1 MAAVSTTAEIPSPLN
16 LTDRLHQGE
25 NWKSFRREWKFY
37 ELAAG
42 IHKKQ
47 EEVRVASLLNV
58 IGKEGMDMYDTS
70 QWANASDALKIDKVL
85 EKFEERCVPARNETY
100 ERYVFFKREQ
110 LSSESLDNYITALMK
125 LSESCGFG
133 ALRESLVRDRL
144 ILGVKDD
151 RVREKLL
158 GKRDLDL
165 DKAIETIKASQV
177 THERATEIS
186 EESSGHEDINR
197 VSHKPPFKNK
207 RRKTPPPKLPSP
219 NKGPPKLKECLF
231 CGGKHALERK
241 LCPASGQKCK
251 KCGKQGHFAVKCH
264 GNSEGAKVHMVE
276 EEFYIHS
283 FGGQD
288 QALVSLTVNDSA
300 SVTFQIDTGSTAN
313 ILPLQ
318 DYIRATNDH
327 SKAKIV
333 PKDITLVMHDLSRR
347 KALGFARMKVEHNGS
362 KHELNF
368 VIVDQKVTPL
378 LGLQSSKGMGLIK
391 IMVSSADTPINNV
404 IEAPKQDP
412 VVSENVTN
420 DSVLSPFVDVFQ
432 GIGCL
437 PGEYNIQLSKDVHP
451 VVHPPRRVPVPK
463 KEAMKTE
470 LDKMVAKEIITPV
483 TEPTDWVSSV
493 LAVPKKD
500 GSVRI
505 CLDPKDLNTAIKRSH
520 YPLPTVEDITTRLT
534 NAKVFSVFDAKSG
547 FWQVKLTEQSSF
559 YTTFNTPFG
568 RFRWLRMPFG
578 ISSAPE
584 IWQRKMHEAI
594 EGLQGVEV
602 IADDFL
608 VCGFG
613 DTVDEAVK
621 DHDQNLTAFLQR
633 CRKLNLTLNLQK
645 VKLRLSQVP
654 FMGHLLTADGVVT
667 DPNKV
672 RAIRDMPTPTDV
684 KSLKRFLGMVTYL
697 AKFLPN
703 LSSVCEPLRRL
714 ELKNTEWCWL
724 PVHDEA
730 VQSIKNLVCKA
741 PVLKFYDVNQ
751 EVTIESDASL
761 SGLGASL
768 LQEGQPVAFASRA
781 LTPAEGRYAQIEKE
795 LLSVVF
801 ACERFDTY
809 LFGRDVVHV
818 KRDHQPLEAIFK
830 KDLGSAPK
838 RLQRMLLRLQRYN
851 LEVKYQKGSSMV
863 MSDPLSRA
871 YLDEPPTQTEYCS
884 ELEAI
889 ILTED
894 LPISEARLME
904 FKEGTASDENL
915 QTLMSV
921 VLEGWPS
928 TPDEVPA
935 EVKPYFQFRDE
946 ITAQNGLLFKAE
958 RLIVPAKLRKEMMEM
973 VHSSHLGIEGCLRR
987 AREVFYWPRMNAE
1000 LKDFILKC
1008 DICNSF
1014 KPEQHREPLM
1024 PHEIPSRP
1032 WQKVGTD
1039 MFFFDGRQYL
1049 ITVDYYSSFFEV
1061 DKLDMADSRTVI
1073 AKLKMHFSRHGIPEV
1088 VISDNGPQYSSAE
1101 FAKFANDWHFQH
1113 ITSSPRYPQSNGKVE
1128 SAVKICE
1135 NLMKKAACGK
1145 FDPYLALLD
1154 YRNTPTEIGSSPAQR
1169 LFSRRTRNLLPLS
1182 SKQLQPNTLPPQ
1194 AVQDKL
1200 INSKQKQ
1207 AFYYNLKGKALPELQ
1222 PGQTV
1227 RMKKPKESTWTE
1239 AVCKKM
1245 IGPRSYVVVSGG
1257 QTYRR
1262 NRRQLRSVPQSDSP
1276 AIVQPAFE
1284 PLRSLPQADSPSVV
1298 KPAAEPLPVVK
1309 PSAEPPSVLKP
1320 AAEHVELASNP
1331 TVTRSGRIVKPPARF
1346 QDFTT

>member
-1 MAAVSTTAEIPSPLN
+1 MAAVSTTAKIPLPLN
-16 LTDRLHQGE
+16 LSDRLHQGE
-25 NWKSFRREWKFY
+25 NWKTFRREWKFY

-42 IHKKQ
+42 IHKKAQ
-47 EEVRVASLLNV
+47 EVRVASLLNV
-58 IGKEGMDMYDTS
+58 IGKEGMDMYETF
-70 QWANASDALKIDKVL
+70 QWENSSDALKIDKVL

-110 LSSESLDNYITALMK
+110 LSNESLDSYITALMK

-165 DKAIETIKASQV
+165 NKAIETIKASQV
-177 THERATEIS
+177 THSRATEIS
-186 EESSGHEDINR
+186 EEFSANEDINAVGQSSKPKR
-197 VSHKPPFKNK
+197 GKGSRRKPPSKA
-207 RRKTPPPKLPSP
+207 PS
-219 NKGPPKLKECLF
+219 KIKECLF
-231 CGGKHALERK
+231 CGGTHALERK

-251 KCGKQGHFAVKCH
+251 KCGKEGHFAVKCRSK
-264 GNSEGAKVHMVE
+264 SEDAKVHLVE
-276 EEFYIHS
+276 QEEVFYVHS
-283 FGGQD
+283 VSGKD
-288 QALVSLTVNDSA
+288 QALVSLTLNGSA
-300 SVTFQIDTGSTAN
+300 SVTFQIDTGSSAN

-318 DYIRATNDH
+318 DYIRATKDY
-327 SKAKIV
+327 SKANIV
-333 PKDITLVMHDLSRR
+333 PKDITLVMHDRSKR
-347 KALGFARMKVEHNGS
+347 KALGSARLKVAHKGS

-368 VIVDQKVTPL
+368 VIVDQEVTPL
-378 LGLQSSKGMGLIK
+378 LGLKSSQGMGLVK
-391 IMVSSADTPINNV
+391 IMVPGVDTPVNNV
-404 IEAPKQDP
+404 VAAPKIESA
-412 VVSENVTN
+412 VSENVTK
-420 DSVLSPFVDVFQ
+420 DPVLSPFADVFQ

-437 PGEYNIQLSKDVHP
+437 PGEYSIELNKDVQP

-470 LDKMVAKEIITPV
+470 LDKMVADKIVTPV

-493 LAVPKKD
+493 LVVPKKD

-520 YPLPTVEDITTRLT
+520 YPLPTVEDVTSRLT
-534 NAKVFSVFDAKSG
+534 NAKVFSVLDAKSG
-547 FWQVKLTEQSSF
+547 FWQVKLTENAS
-559 YTTFNTPFG
+559 YLTTFNTPFG

-633 CRKLNLTLNLQK
+633 CRELNLTLNLQK
-645 VKLRLSQVP
+645 IKLRLSRVP

-672 RAIRDMPTPTDV
+672 RAIRDMPVPTDV

-714 ELKNTEWCWL
+714 ELKDAEWCWL
-724 PVHDEA
+724 SVHDEA
-730 VQSIKNLVCKA
+730 VQSIKSLVCEA
-741 PVLKFYDVNQ
+741 PVLKFYDVNR

-809 LFGRDVVHV
+809 LYGRDVVHV
-818 KRDHQPLEAIFK
+818 KTDHQPLEAIFK

-851 LEVKYQKGSSMV
+851 LDVKYQKGSLMV

-871 YLDEPPTQTEYCS
+871 YLDEPPTQTEYCN
-884 ELEAI
+884 ELEEI
-889 ILTED
+889 VLVED
-894 LPISEARLME
+894 LPISEARLKE
-904 FKEGTASDENL
+904 FKEGTALDDTL
-915 QTLMSV
+915 QILMST
-921 VLEGWPS
+921 VLEGWPN
-928 TPDEVPA
+928 TLDEVPA

-946 ITAQNGLLFKAE
+946 ITAQNGLLFKGE
-958 RLIVPAKLRKEMMEM
+958 RLIVPVKLRKEMMEK

-987 AREVFYWPRMNAE
+987 AREVFYWPRLNAE

-1008 DICNSF
+1008 DTCNSY
-1014 KPEQHREPLM
+1014 KPAQPREPLM

-1039 MFFFDGRQYL
+1039 LFLFDQRQYL

-1061 DKLDMADSRTVI
+1061 DKLSTTDSRTVI
-1073 AKLKMHFSRHGIPEV
+1073 EKLKMQFSRHGIPEI
-1088 VISDNGPQYSSAE
+1088 VISDNGPQYACAE
-1101 FAKFANDWHFQH
+1101 FAKFASDWHFQH
-1113 ITSSPRYPQSNGKVE
+1113 ITSSPRNPQSNGKVE

-1135 NLMKKAACGK
+1135 NIMRKAVRGK

-1182 SKQLQPNTLPPQ
+1182 SKQLEPKSVPPQ
-1194 AVQDKL
+1194 DVQDKL

-1207 AFYYNLKGKALPELQ
+1207 AFYYNLKGTALPELQ
-1222 PGQTV
+1222 PGQAV
-1227 RMKKPKESTWTE
+1227 RMKKPNESTWSE

-1257 QTYRR
+1257 RTYRR
-1262 NRRQLRSVPQSDSP
+1262 NRRQLRSVPQSDFHP
-1276 AIVQPAFE
+1276 VA
-1284 PLRSLPQADSPSVV
+1284 
-1298 KPAAEPLPVVK
+1298 KPVAEPLQSVLQTDPPPVV
-1309 PSAEPPSVLKP
+1309 KP
-1320 AAEHVELASNP
+1320 AAEHVEVASPP
-1331 TVTRSGRIVKPPARF
+1331 TVTRSGRVVKPPARF
-1346 QDFTT
+1346 QDFAT